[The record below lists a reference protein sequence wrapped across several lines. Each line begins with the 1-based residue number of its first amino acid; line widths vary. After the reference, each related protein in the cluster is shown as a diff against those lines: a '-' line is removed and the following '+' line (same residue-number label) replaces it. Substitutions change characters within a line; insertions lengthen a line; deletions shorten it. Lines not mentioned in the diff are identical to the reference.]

1 MIFRLTRHPSLRWL
15 LPCACLLLGACTTGT
30 LNEVS
35 VRIDSES
42 LEGVSKAKPSSP
54 DGLSNELVYAFLLGD
69 AAARRDSAVTGAR
82 SMAKAARLSRD
93 RQVILRAF
101 SLSMRAKEGG
111 LALEMAQLLQT
122 LEPDTMQARTLIA
135 QALISLDRP
144 EEVFDS
150 LLALVEAPQPGPAG
164 AFQHIAEVLVR
175 QQSPDHWLLVLE
187 RLLAKYADLPE
198 AHLAVARVA
207 HRAGDLP
214 QALSRI
220 ESALELRPDFSGAA
234 QAMLGLL
241 REQNKLEQLRVFAEN
256 FLQQHPDRGVVRLL
270 YARVLVQLEDSERA
284 FYHFNQLV
292 LREPSNP
299 DGLYAAGLL
308 SLNNSNYV
316 TAENFLVRHLKLRPG
331 HDQTRLFLARLERER
346 GRFDA
351 ARGWLR
357 QVTDPEHYFAAQ
369 LRITYVFAADARFD
383 EAVAHLAEIV
393 PDSVEDQV
401 RIYLTHEELLRDAGR
416 LEDAYA
422 VLNAALA
429 DLPDDVELLYA
440 RGLITAHMDLLDVH
454 ERDMRRLIELKPDH
468 AHAYNALGYTLADR
482 TTRYEE
488 ARVLIEKALSLKP
501 NDPFILDSMGWVHY
515 RLGNRDQARD
525 YLQQALDLR
534 LDPEIAAHLGEVL
547 WMMDRHEEAR
557 AVWKRGESIDIK
569 NKTLRETL
577 RKFVK

>member
-1 MIFRLTRHPSLRWL
+1 MIFRLIRHPFLRWL
-15 LPCACLLLGACTTGT
+15 LPCACLLLGSCTTGT

-35 VRIDSES
+35 VGIDSES
-42 LEGVSKAKPSSP
+42 LEGASKAKPSSP

-93 RQVILRAF
+93 RQVVLRAF
-101 SLSMRAKEGG
+101 SLSMHAKEGG

-207 HRAGDLP
+207 HRAGNLP

-241 REQNKLEQLRVFAEN
+241 REQNKLEQLRVFAEK

-316 TAENFLVRHLKLRPG
+316 TAEKFLVRHLKLRPG

-369 LRITYVFAADARFD
+369 LRITYVFAAEARFD

-401 RIYLTHEELLRDAGR
+401 RIYLAHEELLRDAGR

-488 ARVLIEKALSLKP
+488 ARALIEKALSLKP
-501 NDPFILDSMGWVHY
+501 NDPFILDSMGWV
-515 RLGNRDQARD
+515 L
-525 YLQQALDLR
+525 
-534 LDPEIAAHLGEVL
+534 
-547 WMMDRHEEAR
+547 
-557 AVWKRGESIDIK
+557 
-569 NKTLRETL
+569 
-577 RKFVK
+577 